1 MPSWEFA
8 LPVPVSL
15 PYSRQLCAPPALLC
29 TGVRTVPGG
38 GGALGGPDGA
48 SRTRRMKNP
57 SRFRC
62 VRAKKL
68 SFVGDRRACLIY
80 RFAPPPPPYPRQP
93 PSAPSIRL
101 RSFRTYLT
109 VLRDTWVSFLR
120 IARSFTQEFTRFSF
134 REFREP
140 QPPFDPLGPLERRGG
155 IVPSRRFCAFDVT
168 ALILLTCGFLL
179 FICLF

>member
-1 MPSWEFA
+1 MGI
-8 LPVPVSL
+8 
-15 PYSRQLCAPPALLC
+15 RPP
-29 TGVRTVPGG
+29 G
-38 GGALGGPDGA
+38 
-48 SRTRRMKNP
+48 
-57 SRFRC
+57 
-62 VRAKKL
+62 
-68 SFVGDRRACLIY
+68 ACLAPLFSAALRSAGVTLY
-80 RFAPPPPPYPRQP
+80 RGTYRARGRGRSWGAGWSIAHTKNEKPIEVSMRPSEKAELRRRPTCMSHLPFCSPAPPYPRQP
-93 PSAPSIRL
+93 PSTPSIRL